1 MGQEQESAAAEVERL
16 TRLRDEAEKGS
27 SQHRELNHKLMKARR
42 RLLDM
47 SGDRA
52 TDDVRRS
59 CPLTRQSGRRML
71 ARSTRRRV
79 DMLGNAKV
87 APVLPVSDLDRSI
100 EFYEGKLGL
109 TQQDR
114 SDEFPDNPSV
124 RFRVGSTTLDIYK
137 SVAAGQSRHTMAAF
151 EVDDLRKAVNDLR
164 QAGVTFEE
172 YDMPNLKT
180 EDGIATMG
188 RESGAWFKDPD
199 GNILGLIQTVRVGAA
214 AS

>member
-1 MGQEQESAAAEVERL
+1 
-16 TRLRDEAEKGS
+16 
-27 SQHRELNHKLMKARR
+27 
-42 RLLDM
+42 
-47 SGDRA
+47 
-52 TDDVRRS
+52 
-59 CPLTRQSGRRML
+59 
-71 ARSTRRRV
+71 
-79 DMLGNAKV
+79 MLGNAKV

-114 SDEFPDNPSV
+114 SDEIPDNPSV

-180 EDGIATMG
+180 EDGIATTG
-188 RESGAWFKDPD
+188 RETGAWFKDPD
-199 GNILGLIQTVRVGAA
+199 GNILALMQTVRVGAA
-214 AS
+214 VS